1 VCSVT
6 QAQPTDGQALG
17 TPEVTESRFRLASVT
32 VSALGALGLAFI
44 AAWVLLTSLTR
55 DLQICRD
62 GAAVAAGLVCGL
74 VGMLVARRQARNP
87 EGWLLLGVAVGVF
100 VVLDSGLYAVLGYRV
115 HYGRLPLGEVAVIG
129 KGSIGEPLIFC
140 FALVIL
146 LFPDGRLT
154 RGWTWV
160 LWVYLVLS
168 TSGSL
173 LALDRRRTSHLARLE
188 LASRHDPELT
198 TRIHVGR
205 PLLAG
210 RITGVLPDVARP
222 GQRLAVEP
230 RYRWP
235 PDRTKS

>member
-1 VCSVT
+1 MLRRCPRALADRNGFLAHGGMSQITAVAFRIIRPITFPERYGRSVCSVT

-17 TPEVTESRFRLASVT
+17 TPEVAESRFRLASVT
-32 VSALGALGLAFI
+32 VPALGALGLALI

-55 DLQICRD
+55 DLQISRD

-115 HYGRLPLGEVAVIG
+115 HHGRLPLGEVAVIG

-168 TSGSL
+168 IGVAVGFGPKTNQPPGTS
-173 LALDRRRTSHLARLE
+173 RT
-188 LASRHDPELT
+188 
-198 TRIHVGR
+198 
-205 PLLAG
+205 
-210 RITGVLPDVARP
+210 
-222 GQRLAVEP
+222 RLAA
-230 RYRWP
+230 
-235 PDRTKS
+235 